1 MKSLNS
7 IVYTRKIVFILMIMT
22 LISCGDIFS
31 YSKKITDKYYL
42 IETETKNDFAI
53 YYKTNDGD
61 FIGRIPSPIL
71 EYGFNDSFL
80 IAKCKKN
87 YSVQYYVVNR
97 NKDSDYA
104 DQKDFLIGNP
114 ITEKEFIEKW
124 QERLKINF
132 SKTP

>member
-1 MKSLNS
+1 MIISL
-7 IVYTRKIVFILMIMT
+7 F
-22 LISCGDIFS
+22 SCGDLFS
-31 YSKKITDKYYL
+31 YSKNITGKYYL
-42 IETETKNDFAI
+42 METDTKNDLAI

-87 YSVQYYVVNR
+87 DTVKYYILNR
-97 NKDSDYA
+97 SKDSDYA
-104 DQKDFLIGNP
+104 DQQDFLMGNP
-114 ITEKEFIEKW
+114 LTEKDFIEKW
-124 QERLKINF
+124 QKRLKINF